1 MRDGHAIRP
10 LRERRGDPLRR
21 LASAPPRRALCTC
34 SAARHPPTMFGTTG
48 PCPVPGPRPLVRAY
62 VVVCPTAR
70 GRRNLPIW
78 RRRAIPVRI
87 RSRASRRSRWG
98 SRPLSR
104 RRPRG
109 RQTHGGACGVTAGAA
124 TGAEERR
131 WRWSGG
137 GGRGEAVAVERR
149 RWSGGGGA
157 AAVERWRWSGGG
169 GAAAVDLAATGK
181 MLGKFLFYFTRKH
194 GGLTHASQ
202 M

>member
-1 MRDGHAIRP
+1 MRDGHASRP
-10 LRERRGDPLRR
+10 LRERRGVPLRR

-78 RRRAIPVRI
+78 RRRVNPVRI

-109 RQTHGGACGVTAGAA
+109 RHQEHEHAGPHEGEGRRSIHGDAVTPM
-124 TGAEERR
+124 
-131 WRWSGG
+131 
-137 GGRGEAVAVERR
+137 AVAVEFH
-149 RWSGGGGA
+149 
-157 AAVERWRWSGGG
+157 AVLWNP
-169 GAAAVDLAATGK
+169 
-181 MLGKFLFYFTRKH
+181 
-194 GGLTHASQ
+194 ASQ
-202 M
+202 YNCKALEPLNKALEPGLGARIL